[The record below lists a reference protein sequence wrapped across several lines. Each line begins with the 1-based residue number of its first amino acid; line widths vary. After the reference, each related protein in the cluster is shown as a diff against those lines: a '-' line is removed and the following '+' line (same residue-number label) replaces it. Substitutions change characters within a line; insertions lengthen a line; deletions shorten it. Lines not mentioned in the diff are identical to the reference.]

1 MSPKLIGLIMDL
13 ITLGL
18 DAFLNHSSAWDD
30 VSEVVGQA
38 NKEGRD
44 ITPAEIAA
52 IRDKR
57 RASLGAV
64 GQALHQRELRER
76 QEKADKEAKQAAEA
90 AAEKA
95 AAEKAAAEK
104 AAAEKA
110 AAARPRVTTSG
121 TRS

>member
-64 GQALHQRELRER
+64 GQALHQRVLRER
-76 QEKADKEAKQAAEA
+76 QEKADKEAAEAAEAEAAAKAAAAQAAADAEA
-90 AAEKA
+90 AAELA
-95 AAEKAAAEK
+95 AASS
-104 AAAEKA
+104 
-110 AAARPRVTTSG
+110 VTVSG
-121 TRS
+121 TQQ